1 MKPRIA
7 ASTDSATRV
16 TQNWKELYGFSQ
28 GPKKLTGIIENQRR
42 GFVPRRMTPLQH
54 LGVKALGNSKRTT
67 SCRTLSK
74 PLPRPEPSTMTNNST
89 SNRGSQVDPPTT
101 SIGTNWS
108 DSSEVVNVFGK
119 GMFDKFAFDKL

>member
-1 MKPRIA
+1 
-7 ASTDSATRV
+7 
-16 TQNWKELYGFSQ
+16 
-28 GPKKLTGIIENQRR
+28 
-42 GFVPRRMTPLQH
+42 
-54 LGVKALGNSKRTT
+54 
-67 SCRTLSK
+67 
-74 PLPRPEPSTMTNNST
+74 MTNNST